1 MGEFKIE
8 EMPLPALFD
17 QARNIHFTATESG
30 ADQEVLKKGCEALHR
45 CEDMVNNLG
54 LFSSNETKEDIS
66 TTNLKYFWLIKE
78 GNMTPKTENHV
89 PFYLAELTEKI
100 AQDDRIPIL
109 KASLAKL
116 KEFVSFC
123 EAMELIPKEELE
135 SYMQGALQS
144 VADQRARKIARFKR
158 WRAAESKLLEIKER
172 KERCGRS
179 TKAAA
184 LSSPVEAGAW
194 NTTISL
200 AICKALDMVELLKK
214 EKEMLSAVK
223 GRQSKVD
230 GDKEFSKEV
239 LDDCAKKAEAWHHA
253 AAVHARYTKPTPP
266 ITCATFAQ
274 DVLEG
279 RTNASQ
285 AHDHKHQPLI
295 FGPASL
301 VNGSLTTER
310 ERMQAQVFQPGHSFS
325 EARKTN
331 LMIMGEKEVS
341 FLDRIGYD
349 KSETE
354 NMYPMYF
361 GISCAFF
368 ALQILTKPHVEVERL
383 SEIRDSI
390 LQGSA
395 QLLGLIV
402 WKVQKGVPSEGDSN
416 NKLLFKLE
424 SAEREIENLKN
435 MRHEDAKANEK
446 VVGIFAAQEQSWF
459 SERRKLRQQIGALL
473 NEFKVF
479 ERKKDAEIAELN
491 QKLKEMVECRDKV
504 TEEEEQKRKQ
514 LEEKLTKAERDAEEL
529 RESVKH
535 EVQEHSSDLRKH
547 KSAFI
552 ELVSNQRQIE
562 AELGRAV
569 KQVQATKQELCSV
582 FEQKEESD
590 LMAQKLSME
599 ITKMHKDLEQ
609 KDQILSAMLRKS
621 KLDTA
626 EKQMLLKE
634 VKLSKARRK
643 QAEHET
649 EKWRAVSEGK
659 NDRHSLKSMLVNLS
673 SRMDVFPGARAIPAN
688 TQRLED
694 WMRAEAERYATLIE
708 QRHHLELDAF
718 ADQMR
723 LKDEKL
729 EAFRWQ
735 LLRTELETKQLQS
748 HVEELVKDVT
758 QLRHDKIKLEA
769 LLMEREDELTS
780 IKEQFASQLRPL
792 NRFRNQSILPP
803 QSSELA
809 QVAVWSKVKVVKRK
823 PGEKEQQ
830 ILETLIE
837 EDCEKEVQHLT
848 HGQHNPNIVF
858 QSPENEIEEEKHV
871 SREEGPM
878 QILSPNQIEVAVA
891 EKIASTSQPSNNTKQ
906 LPWKMDLHALGV
918 SYKIKRLKQQ
928 LVLVERLTERQANDE
943 QAETSDGSNV
953 GMKAYMSLT
962 TLLSKQVGRYQTLQ
976 EKTDD
981 LCRRMHENDLY
992 ANRGDFNS
1000 ARKKEKASTLEH
1012 FLEETFQLQRYIVAT
1027 GQKLMELQSK
1037 VVSVFVGVA
1046 KEMEKNAG
1054 IDMKRFGDSIRNMFQ
1069 EVQRGLEVRTARII
1083 GDLEGTLAREGII
1096 CWRR

>member
-1 MGEFKIE
+1 
-8 EMPLPALFD
+8 
-17 QARNIHFTATESG
+17 
-30 ADQEVLKKGCEALHR
+30 
-45 CEDMVNNLG
+45 
-54 LFSSNETKEDIS
+54 
-66 TTNLKYFWLIKE
+66 
-78 GNMTPKTENHV
+78 
-89 PFYLAELTEKI
+89 
-100 AQDDRIPIL
+100 
-109 KASLAKL
+109 
-116 KEFVSFC
+116 
-123 EAMELIPKEELE
+123 
-135 SYMQGALQS
+135 
-144 VADQRARKIARFKR
+144 
-158 WRAAESKLLEIKER
+158 
-172 KERCGRS
+172 
-179 TKAAA
+179 
-184 LSSPVEAGAW
+184 
-194 NTTISL
+194 
-200 AICKALDMVELLKK
+200 
-214 EKEMLSAVK
+214 
-223 GRQSKVD
+223 
-230 GDKEFSKEV
+230 
-239 LDDCAKKAEAWHHA
+239 
-253 AAVHARYTKPTPP
+253 
-266 ITCATFAQ
+266 
-274 DVLEG
+274 
-279 RTNASQ
+279 
-285 AHDHKHQPLI
+285 
-295 FGPASL
+295 
-301 VNGSLTTER
+301 
-310 ERMQAQVFQPGHSFS
+310 
-325 EARKTN
+325 
-331 LMIMGEKEVS
+331 MIMGEKELS

-416 NKLLFKLE
+416 NKLLFKLK

-459 SERRKLRQQIGALL
+459 RERRKLRQQIGALL
-473 NEFKVF
+473 NEFKLF
-479 ERKKDAEIAELN
+479 ERKKDSEISELN
-491 QKLKEMVECRDKV
+491 QKLKEMVEFRDKV
-504 TEEEEQKRKQ
+504 TEEEEQKRKE

-529 RESVKH
+529 RESVQH
-535 EVQEHSSDLRKH
+535 EAQEHSSDLRKH
-547 KSAFI
+547 KSAFV

-599 ITKMHKDLEQ
+599 ITKLHKDLEQ

-634 VKLSKARRK
+634 IKLSKARRK

-673 SRMDVFPGARAIPAN
+673 SRMDVFPGSRSMQHSSIGSSNIVKERDHFSASSDHHNLPQRNDELSIPAN

-694 WMRAEAERYATLIE
+694 WMRAEAERYAALIE
-708 QRHHLELDAF
+708 QRHHLELEAF

-748 HVEELVKDVT
+748 HVEELMKDVT
-758 QLRHDKIKLEA
+758 QLRHEKIKLEA

-792 NRFRNQSILPP
+792 NSFRNQSILPP
-803 QSSELA
+803 KSSELA

-830 ILETLIE
+830 IIETLIE
-837 EDCEKEVQHLT
+837 EDCEKEVQHMT
-848 HGQHNPNIVF
+848 HGQHNPNLVF

-871 SREEGPM
+871 SREESPM
-878 QILSPNQIEVAVA
+878 QILSPNQKEVAVS
-891 EKIASTSQPSNNTKQ
+891 EKTASTSQPSNNTKQ
-906 LPWKMDLHALGV
+906 SQWKMDLHALGV

-928 LVLVERLTERQANDE
+928 LVLVERLTVRQANDE

-953 GMKAYMSLT
+953 SMKAYLSLT
-962 TLLSKQVGRYQTLQ
+962 NLLSKQVGRYQALQ

-981 LCRRMHENDLY
+981 LCRRMQENDLY

-1000 ARKKEKASTLEH
+1000 TRKKEKASTLEH

-1046 KEMEKNAG
+1046 KEMEQNAG